1 MKHLKSGSRRFKF
14 ALEALE
20 SRVTPT
26 SFSPPAAW
34 ASALRGGARTAQV
47 SDGPAASGEPFGSRG
62 VLNLKGRLDLS
73 AANRTPR
80 ERAPLAVFTQYRLSG
95 DAGPPATG
103 EPFGSGNYIDLRG
116 RLDFT
121 VPRPPSG
128 SQPKVVFTQYELS
141 SDSGP
146 PASDE
151 PFGSRGYIDLSNR
164 LDLSVAHPSSG
175 ETPVFVVTEIGQPS
189 HGSE

>member
-1 MKHLKSGSRRFKF
+1 MKHQKAGSRKLKF
-14 ALEALE
+14 ALEGLE

-34 ASALRGGARTAQV
+34 ASALRDGARVAQV
-47 SDGPAASGEPFGSRG
+47 SDRPAASGRPFGPRA
-62 VLNLKGRLDLS
+62 VLNQRGRLDLF
-73 AANRTPR
+73 AANRTAR
-80 ERAPLAVFTQYRLSG
+80 EGGPLAALTQYQLSG
-95 DAGPPATG
+95 DAGPPATS
-103 EPFGSGNYIDLRG
+103 EPFGSGSYIDLRG

-128 SQPKVVFTQYELS
+128 SQPMVVFTRYELP

-151 PFGSRGYIDLSNR
+151 PFGSRGSIDLSNR
-164 LDLSVAHPSSG
+164 LDLSVSHPSSG
-175 ETPVFVVTEIGQPS
+175 GTPNFVVTEIHQIADGP
-189 HGSE
+189 E